1 MIRYT
6 VPCSL
11 YATDNDH
18 FQLAEIRLSATVAP
32 QFITGLRALLGGK
45 IDALEL
51 HDVKHRALIRG
62 EGKVTYPLLIGDRTA
77 YFCEENL
84 FEMENFLLDRLFGR
98 KKANQCLSITINGEA
113 NLQMSVGVWV
123 NE

>member
-51 HDVKHRALIRG
+51 HDVKQ
-62 EGKVTYPLLIGDRTA
+62 GKVTYPLLIGDRTA

-84 FEMENFLLDRLFGR
+84 FEMENFVLDRLFGR

-113 NLQMSVGVWV
+113 DLQMSVGVWV

>member
-84 FEMENFLLDRLFGR
+84 FEMENFVLDRLFGR
-98 KKANQCLSITINGEA
+98 KKANQCT
-113 NLQMSVGVWV
+113 
-123 NE
+123 

>member
-1 MIRYT
+1 MLKLLGAVLLT
-6 VPCSL
+6 AGAAAMGFS
-11 YATDNDH
+11 ASA
-18 FQLAEIRLSATVAP
+18 QLGRRVKS
-32 QFITGLRALLGGK
+32 LRALLGGK

-84 FEMENFLLDRLFGR
+84 FEMENFVLDRLFGR

-113 NLQMSVGVWV
+113 DLQMSVGVWV

>member
-6 VPCSL
+6 VSCGL

-18 FQLAEIRLSATVAP
+18 FQLTEIRLSTMSAP
-32 QFITGLRALLGGK
+32 QFLTGLRALLCGK

-51 HDVKHRALIRG
+51 CDVKHRAVIRG
-62 EGKVTYPLLIGDRTA
+62 EGKVTYPFQIGERTA

-84 FEMENFLLDRLFGR
+84 FEMENFVLDRLFGN
-98 KKANQCLSITINGEA
+98 KKANQCLSTTINGEED
-113 NLQMSVGVWV
+113 LQMSVGLWIT
-123 NE
+123 E

>member
-1 MIRYT
+1 MTRYT

-18 FQLAEIRLSATVAP
+18 FQLAEIRLSTTFAP
-32 QFITGLRALLGGK
+32 QFLTGLRALLCGK
-45 IDALEL
+45 IDALEMQ
-51 HDVKHRALIRG
+51 DVKHRAVIRG
-62 EGKVTYPLLIGDRTA
+62 EGKVTYPLQIGDRTA

-84 FEMENFLLDRLFGR
+84 FEMENFVLDRLFGK
-98 KKANQCLSITINGEA
+98 KKANQCLSITINGESD
-113 NLQMSVGVWV
+113 LQMSVGLWI